1 MITLNPREKRI
12 LTVGGCFVGALL
24 VYLLVI
30 SPYLK
35 AVELLERRIAQ
46 KAEELQEVQTLQEE
60 YLGLR
65 EKVRMLEKMV
75 RSTSGFSLLSFLENL
90 AEKTDIKKQIT
101 YMKPVTS
108 PTHEKYRESSVEIIS
123 SWSFSPGRIPISTR
137 GAPGAIA
144 SARSV
149 TRMLGMRGTYNSP
162 PAMSSKHEIT
172 KSTASGNVIQNRVI
186 RRSVMGRG
194 EPSSASRRK

>member
-46 KAEELQEVQTLQEE
+46 KAEELQEVQTLQGE

-65 EKVRMLEKMV
+65 DKVSTLETMV

-90 AEKTDIKKQIT
+90 AEKNDIKKQIT

-108 PTHEKYRESSVEIIS
+108 PAHEKYRESSVEMKVEGITLKQLVDYLHGIEQS
-123 SWSFSPGRIPISTR
+123 REQIRIKRLNIAKKRDGGYLDITFQ
-137 GAPGAIA
+137 A
-144 SARSV
+144 SAFEPVSPAAV
-149 TRMLGMRGTYNSP
+149 AETR
-162 PAMSSKHEIT
+162 K
-172 KSTASGNVIQNRVI
+172 
-186 RRSVMGRG
+186 
-194 EPSSASRRK
+194 EPNP